1 MDKSIFRKV
10 ALDRLSSP
18 EQLDMVL
25 RVTSP
30 KSWLALGGL
39 FLILGA
45 AVVWGYKGSIAT
57 KVFGQGVIVRTGG
70 VQNIVSPAAGMIVEL
85 NIKPDDTVE
94 ADQVIAKVA
103 QPALVERIRATQEAL
118 WEARAERDRTRQ
130 VRSDGARLE
139 MAAIERERDNSAREI
154 QELQDQAEIV
164 RERIPVEEE
173 LLAKGLITKQR
184 VLNTQ
189 QELVGIGA
197 RVEQLRARITQLEAQ
212 QFSTEARPAEVD
224 AVMQARISNLL
235 RALASLEKDLELATN
250 VTSPYGGE
258 VLEVRVYRGG
268 AVSAGEA
275 IASIQPDVKDLE
287 VLAYVP
293 SSEVKNTRVGMEV
306 QISPSTVKREE
317 SGFMQGTVA
326 YIGDFPSTPAAL
338 MRNFENE
345 SLVQSIMAGG
355 PVTEVRVGLVAAP
368 NTPSGYGW
376 SSPRGPDV
384 TISSGTLCS
393 VQIVTREQRPVSLLF
408 PILRENLGL
417 N

>member
-45 AVVWGYKGSIAT
+45 AVLWGYKGSIAT

-85 NIKPDDTVE
+85 NIKPDDTVD
-94 ADQVIAKVA
+94 AGQVIAKVA

-118 WEARAERDRTRQ
+118 WEARAERDRTHQ
-130 VRSDGARLE
+130 VRSDAARLE

-173 LLAKGLITKQR
+173 LLVKGLITKQR

-189 QELVGIGA
+189 QELVSIGA
-197 RVEQLRARITQLEAQ
+197 RGEQLRARIKQLEAQ

-250 VTSPYGGE
+250 VTSPYRGE

-268 AVSAGEA
+268 GGGGGGGERRRSDCQHSAG
-275 IASIQPDVKDLE
+275 
-287 VLAYVP
+287 
-293 SSEVKNTRVGMEV
+293 R
-306 QISPSTVKREE
+306 
-317 SGFMQGTVA
+317 
-326 YIGDFPSTPAAL
+326 
-338 MRNFENE
+338 
-345 SLVQSIMAGG
+345 
-355 PVTEVRVGLVAAP
+355 
-368 NTPSGYGW
+368 
-376 SSPRGPDV
+376 
-384 TISSGTLCS
+384 
-393 VQIVTREQRPVSLLF
+393 
-408 PILRENLGL
+408 
-417 N
+417 